1 MKTLYIHVG
10 TSKTGS
16 TALQTFCAENRKILE
31 TNGFYYP
38 AFPIKYDYVG
48 KARNGHFLYTEDMD
62 DKESVFWDCIDT
74 IRESFQTCSNVILSD
89 EKIWRLSHKWHKKF
103 FEVMQKEDYCIKLII
118 YLRRQDEYVAS
129 SWNQFVKKR
138 YFVQKSQANIN
149 ESFEDN
155 DGTWE
160 TFLKTKEKNPLL
172 DYYKLLK
179 KLETVYGKKNLLV
192 RRYDRQRF
200 PKHSICADFMQVLGL
215 ELTEEYCDAQANQ
228 NPSLSPNAAE
238 IQRILN
244 TMPDQNSDDNFYF
257 FNKILLSFSDLSRKN
272 YSCSMFS
279 KEEAKA
285 FLEPYQ
291 KGNRKIAKEYF
302 GEEELF
308 SFDEEEETKWEKD
321 NPYMQDDLIRFV
333 GASCMR
339 ILEENKKMRQELRQ
353 LERVINKIKHPIR
366 TMSEKLCAKQLWHK
380 KNFI

>member
-16 TALQTFCAENRKILE
+16 TALQTFCAENRVNLE
-31 TNGFYYP
+31 KNGFCYP
-38 AFPIKYDYVG
+38 AFPVKYDYVG
-48 KARNGHFLYTEDMD
+48 KARNGHFLFAENID
-62 DKESVFWDCIDT
+62 DKESVFWDCID
-74 IRESFQTCSNVILSD
+74 IIKKSFQTFSNVILSD
-89 EKIWRLSHKWHKKF
+89 EKLWRLSRKWHKKF
-103 FEVMQKEDYCIKLII
+103 FEAMQKENYSIKLII
-118 YLRRQDEYVAS
+118 YLRRQDEYVTS

-138 YFVQKSQANIN
+138 YFVQKSQENIS

-155 DGTWE
+155 GGTWE
-160 TFLKTKEKNPLL
+160 TFLKTREMNPLL
-172 DYYKLLK
+172 HYNKLLK
-179 KLETVYGKKNLLV
+179 KPETVYGKKNLLV

-200 PKHSICADFMQVLGL
+200 PQHSICADFMQILGL
-215 ELTEEYCDAQANQ
+215 ELTEEYRDAQTRQ

-244 TMPDQNSDDNFYF
+244 TMPNQNSDDNFYF

-291 KGNRKIAKEYF
+291 KGNRRVAKEYF
-302 GEEELF
+302 GEEDLF
-308 SFDEEEETKWEKD
+308 YFDEEEKTKWEKD

-333 GASCMR
+333 GASCMQ
-339 ILEENKKMRQELRQ
+339 ILEENRKMQQELQQ
-353 LERVINKIKHPIR
+353 LIKVLNKIKHPIR
-366 TMSEKLCAKQLWHK
+366 TMCEKMHAK
-380 KNFI
+380 